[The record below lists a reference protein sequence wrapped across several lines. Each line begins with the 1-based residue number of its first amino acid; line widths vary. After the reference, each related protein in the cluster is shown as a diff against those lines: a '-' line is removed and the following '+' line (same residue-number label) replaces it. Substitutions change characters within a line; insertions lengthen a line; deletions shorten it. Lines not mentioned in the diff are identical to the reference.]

1 MESSIEETLTRNFG
15 KELAM
20 QMQTAGETMDI
31 SANTEIIKPGQYVRA
46 VPLIITGAVKV
57 FTGSEEK
64 ELLLYYIQPN
74 ESCIMSFSACI
85 NHEKS
90 KIHAV
95 TEKESTILLLPSEK
109 IQAWISEYPLINMLF
124 YRQYELR
131 YTDLIDT
138 INDLLYNKLDKRL
151 LGYLS
156 EKAAITGNNPVK
168 LSHREIAAELGT
180 AREVISRLVKKL
192 ESQQLLKQ
200 QADGI
205 EIL

>member
-1 MESSIEETLTRNFG
+1 MQANIEEKLTKNFG
-15 KELAM
+15 RELAL
-20 QMQTAGETMDI
+20 QMEAAGEIMDI
-31 SANTEIIKPGQYVRA
+31 PANTEIIKPGQYVRV

-57 FTGSEEK
+57 FTGAADR

-95 TEKESTILLLPSEK
+95 SEKESTILLLPSEK
-109 IQAWISEYPLINMLF
+109 ILAWISEYPLINMLF

-138 INDLLYNKLDKRL
+138 INDLMYNRLDKRL
-151 LGYLS
+151 LDYLL

-168 LSHREIAAELGT
+168 LSHREIAAEMGT
-180 AREVISRLVKKL
+180 AREVISRLVKKM
-192 ESQQLLKQ
+192 EAQQLVKQ